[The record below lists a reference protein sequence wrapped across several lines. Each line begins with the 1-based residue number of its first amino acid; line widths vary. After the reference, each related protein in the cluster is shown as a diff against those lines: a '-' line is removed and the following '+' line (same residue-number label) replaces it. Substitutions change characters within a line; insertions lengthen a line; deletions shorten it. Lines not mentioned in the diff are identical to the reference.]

1 MVGVRQ
7 RHYEILRN
15 SKLLQSFFF
24 FKLPLLIILGA
35 VYGEDGG
42 DTPSSL
48 DPDNLFRAR
57 RLAETVEAVGRSLK

>member
-1 MVGVRQ
+1 MTQ
-7 RHYEILRN
+7 DICN
-15 SKLLQSFFF
+15 STKFKTVVEFWQ
-24 FKLPLLIILGA
+24 KLPLPIILGA